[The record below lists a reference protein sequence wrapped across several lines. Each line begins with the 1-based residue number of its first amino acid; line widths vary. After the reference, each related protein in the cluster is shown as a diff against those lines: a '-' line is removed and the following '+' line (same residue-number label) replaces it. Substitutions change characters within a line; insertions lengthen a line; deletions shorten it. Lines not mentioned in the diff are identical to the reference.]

1 MEDRI
6 EDEYCRD
13 VISLPL
19 VIKGH
24 VVRKRSWIGDQY
36 VDLDVEIVRNN
47 KIHRFLVVVKRVEV
61 LPSEEPEFAAEV
73 ESLKQKFE
81 LPVYLAVVNEDMKKL
96 WLSEALMRKMA
107 FPDDEYSLIRQP
119 RHDFTSNNPFSD

>member
-6 EDEYCRD
+6 EEAYCRD

-36 VDLDVEIVRNN
+36 VDLDVDLVKNGS
-47 KIHRFLVVVKRVEV
+47 IHRFLVVVKRVDVE
-61 LPSEEPEFAAEV
+61 PSDRPEFVAEV
-73 ESLKQKFE
+73 NALKNKFK
-81 LPVYLAVVNEDMKKL
+81 LPVYLAVVNENLKML
-96 WLSEALMRKMA
+96 WLSEYLRKSMA
-107 FPDDEYSLIRQP
+107 FPDDEYSVIRQAGLDEGP
-119 RHDFTSNNPFSD
+119 SI

>member
-24 VVRKRSWIGDQY
+24 VVRKRSRIGDQY
-36 VDLDVEIVRNN
+36 VDLDVEMVKGN
-47 KIHRFLVVVKRVEV
+47 KIFRFLVVVKRVDV
-61 LPSEEPEFAAEV
+61 LPRDEPEFIAEV
-73 ESLKQKFE
+73 TSLNKKFD
-81 LPVYLAVVNEDMKKL
+81 LPVYLAVVNEDMKRL
-96 WLSEALMRKMA
+96 WLSDGLRKNMA
-107 FPDDEYSLIRQP
+107 FPDDEYSLVRQNGQNLS
-119 RHDFTSNNPFSD
+119 RDT